1 MAALVVECG
10 VVVDEEFGHP
20 RLAAIYDALDPN
32 RSDLE
37 TYLGVA
43 YELSARRVLD
53 VGCGTGTLALEL
65 AERGCDVVAVDPAA
79 ASLAVARAK
88 PRAQRVRWV
97 DGDATTVSVTD
108 RDLATMTGNTAQAIH
123 DPQQWT
129 ATLTGIHAALRPGGH
144 LVFETRDPAARGWER
159 WTKEATYRAVEI
171 PGVGAVT
178 SWVELTAINGPLVSI
193 RWTWV
198 FDADGA
204 RLTSESTLR
213 FRNRE
218 EVQAD
223 LHAAGY
229 QVLEVRD
236 APDRPRLELIF
247 LARRVE

>member
-20 RLAAIYDALDPN
+20 RLAAIYDALDPD

-43 YELSARRVLD
+43 YELRARRVLD

-144 LVFETRDPAARGWER
+144 LVFETRDPAVRGWER
-159 WTKEATYRAVEI
+159 WTKEATYCAVEF
-171 PGVGAVT
+171 PGVEAVT
-178 SWVELTAINGPLVSI
+178 RWVELTAINGPLVSI

-204 RLTSESTLR
+204 RLASESTLR
-213 FRNRE
+213 FRDRE

-229 QVLEVRD
+229 RVLEVRD
-236 APDRPRLELIF
+236 APDRSGLEIIF